1 MWMVHL
7 RASVPLHS
15 PKTVSGK
22 KVFSHLAKCIYIYI
36 LLYCI
41 PSFLLTFFAF
51 SLENRLAV

>member
-1 MWMVHL
+1 MVHL